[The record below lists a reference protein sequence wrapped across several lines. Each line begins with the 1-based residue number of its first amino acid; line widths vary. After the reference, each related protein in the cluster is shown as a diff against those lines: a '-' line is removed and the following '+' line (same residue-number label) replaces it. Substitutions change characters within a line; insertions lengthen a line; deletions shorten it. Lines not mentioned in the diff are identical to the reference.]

1 LTAARRLGVSPS
13 GGRHTQPAALVA
25 HQSEPL
31 ALSLANPPCSLPA
44 FLGRLRRNYPP
55 NLEKCCHRQSS
66 RVVSCFAPHVHGL
79 AGLGELTTDPLE
91 GAIHSQRSLRS
102 CELPGLA
109 GPDYLSDV
117 RPRTG
122 PHRAVE
128 ARAGPFCCSL
138 YRPIAEITRNTRVA
152 LLRLSPGSPR
162 WTPERVLPD
171 CVFSLSG
178 CSLGRR
184 LPWSTAF
191 GGPRS
196 R

>member
-1 LTAARRLGVSPS
+1 
-13 GGRHTQPAALVA
+13 
-25 HQSEPL
+25 
-31 ALSLANPPCSLPA
+31 
-44 FLGRLRRNYPP
+44 P
-55 NLEKCCHRQSS
+55 NLKKCCHRQSS
-66 RVVSCFAPHVHGL
+66 RVVSYFAPHVHGL

-138 YRPIAEITRNTRVA
+138 YRPIAGDHPQHAGRSPAPEPGLAPVGPGKGAPGLRFLPIGLFVGLEAAMVNRIRRSTA
-152 LLRLSPGSPR
+152 LRLS
-162 WTPERVLPD
+162 
-171 CVFSLSG
+171 
-178 CSLGRR
+178 
-184 LPWSTAF
+184 A
-191 GGPRS
+191 
-196 R
+196 